1 MQASTFRLEAPDGV
15 SILVHRWLPD
25 TPPKA
30 VVQIAHGLAE
40 HGAICAERCG
50 GQPDAYVAADYII
63 SYHET
68 KANQVWEGAF
78 NDWSHLKKAASR
90 FWRDKNPRR

>member
-1 MQASTFRLEAPDGV
+1 MPASTFKLEAAEGV

-40 HGAICAERCG
+40 HGARYGRVAEAMCSAGYAVYADDHRG
-50 GQPDAYVAADYII
+50 HGLTSKTPADLGFLAA
-63 SYHET
+63 
-68 KANQVWEGAF
+68 AMAGA
-78 NDWSHLKKAASR
+78 LASAIL
-90 FWRDKNPRR
+90 NALGEN